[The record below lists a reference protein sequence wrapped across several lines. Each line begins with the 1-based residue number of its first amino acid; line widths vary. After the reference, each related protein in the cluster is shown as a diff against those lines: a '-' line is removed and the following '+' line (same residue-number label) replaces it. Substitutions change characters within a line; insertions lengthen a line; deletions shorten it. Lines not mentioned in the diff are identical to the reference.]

1 MSNTRS
7 LSKSRSRSAPPKSE
21 QVAVARQA
29 NSHRPRLRRSDGPEG
44 SNGNQGFSL
53 SVSMSAITVKYVSW
67 FLTIILLLIVCS
79 YAPDAVVLAAK
90 LKAICEAL
98 KALR

>member
-21 QVAVARQA
+21 QVAAP
-29 NSHRPRLRRSDGPEG
+29 HRVSSRGPRLRRSGVREAPNE
-44 SNGNQGFSL
+44 NQGFSL
-53 SVSMSAITVKYVSW
+53 SVSMSATTVKYASW

-90 LKAICEAL
+90 LKAICEVL